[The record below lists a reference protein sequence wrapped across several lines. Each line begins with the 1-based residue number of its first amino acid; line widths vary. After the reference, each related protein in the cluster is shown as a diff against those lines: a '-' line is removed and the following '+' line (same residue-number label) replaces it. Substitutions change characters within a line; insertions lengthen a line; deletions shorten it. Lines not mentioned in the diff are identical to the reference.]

1 MMIRLM
7 SQCYMSASPSQERQR
22 VSTASL
28 QEWLEETRPK
38 VNQEQFRFLA
48 LVLDRILV
56 ELGLRAPE
64 ASVRDASGEEPLR
77 YLLHGPPGTGKSH
90 VLKFVEELF
99 EKVGYKKGLDW
110 QLVAFQAANA
120 TDLSGETIHHAMAF
134 SINFRC
140 QNEPMA
146 PGQAKRAAH
155 WRWLFIDEISMVPAN
170 LFAKTEQRLRETKP
184 AADRWKRAV
193 DGKDRPFAGINVVL
207 VGDFNQLPP
216 PQGGY
221 LADIPRHHLLGPN
234 SSAKA
239 PDVMAEAGRLLLWEE
254 IEGVVELTERER
266 CKDGWWNQVTD
277 QLRAGNLSQKN
288 WKFVHGEPVEGCQLS
303 AEERASRCRVIT
315 GPDDERLKAPRFQE
329 AEAIV
334 ANNDAKYQIN
344 KDRAKRYARDAGAEL
359 RWAIAKDVA
368 SVEVLQVQLC
378 DKDRK
383 IKSLGS

>member
-90 VLKFVEELF
+90 VLKFVEALF
-99 EKVGYKKGLDW
+99 EKIGYKKGLDW

-134 SINFRC
+134 SINFRS

-155 WRWLFIDEISMVPAN
+155 WRWLFID
-170 LFAKTEQRLRETKP
+170 
-184 AADRWKRAV
+184 
-193 DGKDRPFAGINVVL
+193 GKDE
-207 VGDFNQLPP
+207 Q
-216 PQGGY
+216 
-221 LADIPRHHLLGPN
+221 
-234 SSAKA
+234 
-239 PDVMAEAGRLLLWEE
+239 
-254 IEGVVELTERER
+254 
-266 CKDGWWNQVTD
+266 
-277 QLRAGNLSQKN
+277 
-288 WKFVHGEPVEGCQLS
+288 
-303 AEERASRCRVIT
+303 
-315 GPDDERLKAPRFQE
+315 
-329 AEAIV
+329 
-334 ANNDAKYQIN
+334 N
-344 KDRAKRYARDAGAEL
+344 KK
-359 RWAIAKDVA
+359 
-368 SVEVLQVQLC
+368 
-378 DKDRK
+378 
-383 IKSLGS
+383 